1 MLAYKVWPMKSE
13 AYHKGRDIY
22 RRGPRIEIPDGWY
35 REVNNGVVDK
45 HPELKIVAVDGRY
58 QLAAIPR

>member
-1 MLAYKVWPMKSE
+1 MVAYQVRQLKRE
-13 AYHKGRDIY
+13 DYHKAQTIY
-22 RRGPRIEIPDGWY
+22 RRGKRIDIPDGWY
-35 REVNNGVVDK
+35 PEVRGVVDK